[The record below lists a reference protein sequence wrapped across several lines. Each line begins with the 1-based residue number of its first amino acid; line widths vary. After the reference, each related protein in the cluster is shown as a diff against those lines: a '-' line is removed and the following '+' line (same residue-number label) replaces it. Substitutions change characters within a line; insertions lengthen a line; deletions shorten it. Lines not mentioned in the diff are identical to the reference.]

1 MTKVKRV
8 MNMVLATLMMAA
20 CVALPASANT
30 ASETMTARIN
40 GGSTI
45 SSAASTKQRSGNMT
59 YTALP
64 SGADGWSSQG
74 DEWVYFRGRSGTNSS
89 QATTLDHRNYSGS
102 SVRGS
107 LGYYDG
113 YGLMG
118 YPYKMAI
125 SYDNSNPYEYVRLGV
140 AWTA

>member
-30 ASETMTARIN
+30 ASEIMTARIN

-45 SSAASTKQRSGNMT
+45 SSNSSIKERTGDMIYAALASG
-59 YTALP
+59 
-64 SGADGWSSQG
+64 SDGWSTKG
-74 DEWVYFRGRSGTNSS
+74 DEWVYFRGRSGTNST
-89 QATTLDHRNYSGS
+89 QATELAHLSYHGRTITGDLA
-102 SVRGS
+102 
-107 LGYYDG
+107 YYAN

-125 SYDNSNPYEYVRLGV
+125 SYDNSNPYEYVRLSV
-140 AWTA
+140 AWIA

>member
-1 MTKVKRV
+1 MTKVKRI

-30 ASETMTARIN
+30 VSETMTARIN

-45 SSAASTKQRSGNMT
+45 SSAASTKQRTGNMT
-59 YTALP
+59 YSALP
-64 SGADGWSSQG
+64 SGSDGWSSQG
-74 DEWVYFRGRSGTNSS
+74 DEWVYFRGRSGSNSS
-89 QATTLDHRNYSGS
+89 QATALDHRNYAGS
-102 SVRGS
+102 MVNGS
-107 LGYYDG
+107 LKYYDG
-113 YGLMG
+113 YGLMN

-125 SYDNSNPYEYVRLGV
+125 SYDNSNPYQYVRLAV